1 MPMAISGRH
10 SRWQLFRFA
19 SPLNLDRPVFT
30 ATEAVATCCW
40 HYLAT
45 SLVSRDI
52 CCNCPA
58 FGRQSTQALQQD
70 ENPIMKRILINATQ
84 QEELRVAIVDGQK
97 LYNLDIE
104 VPSRE
109 QKKSSIFKGK
119 ITRIEPSLEAAFV
132 EYGGNRHGFLPFKE
146 VARVWWQDE
155 ALNKEGRP
163 SIKEALKEGQEL
175 IVQVEKEERGNK
187 GAALT
192 TKISLAGR
200 YLVLMPTEP
209 RAGGVSR
216 RIEGEDRV
224 QVREAARQLKT
235 PDQMGTIIRTAGVGR
250 TPEELQWDLDYL
262 VTLWEAIVKGAEEN
276 AAPCLLYHDTSVII
290 RALRDHY
297 SSEIGEIII
306 DDPEVHKQAED
317 FIRQVMPH
325 NLRKLK
331 LYQEDIPLFS
341 RFQIETQIESAFQR
355 EVRLPSG
362 GAIVI
367 DHTEALTSIDVNSAR
382 ATKGSDIEETA
393 LQTNLEAA
401 EEIARQL
408 RLRDLGG
415 LFVIDFIDMQPN
427 RHQREV
433 ENRLKQMLKY
443 DRARVQVGRI
453 SRFGL
458 LELSRQRLRPSLGES
473 HQEVCPNCQGH
484 GTIRSVE
491 SMALSILRLIEEES
505 IKEKTGYVVAHL
517 PVDTATFLLNEKRAE
532 IAASESRQGIR
543 IVIVPDSNY
552 TRPNY
557 KLERLRSDEKEH
569 SVVRQPSH
577 QLPEQ
582 VEAEVPISSQKATPA
597 AQQAVVQTIPVA
609 TPPPPAPAPAP
620 KAAPTKQESQAPGL
634 IVRLWKS
641 LFATGS
647 EGESKTPSREKK
659 ENGGQQSRSGASGRQ
674 RQPTRN
680 GGSGQRNRGP
690 GSRRRNGRDTRNKNE
705 PPSQGQQK
713 GKQKD
718 AASQQR
724 KQGSA
729 TDKRSDT
736 TTTAP
741 STKEAKSQASSNAPQ
756 SRGRRGGRRRMPPR
770 TDVNE
775 ATTTSKE
782 SATKE
787 AATPDAGSKPA
798 ASPEKP
804 ASSRN
809 RRRRKP
815 RASAAPAAPTT
826 NTGNNE
832 AGSASQPD
840 SRPAN
845 KPKAEQAATD
855 QATATESATKPA
867 PVTQAKV
874 TEPSAAD
881 TGTKTA
887 AKASKP
893 SAKQPAPEKSGKQQ
907 DSSDEAPKEAKAE
920 KQESKARSERKRPA
934 RTRRRKPPRNT
945 SSDASTE
952 TTTPTT
958 SSSEAS
964 AAVESITTKPAKE
977 NASAA
982 DDKPKK
988 SPKSGKSATEKAKK
1002 EAPSTPPEKKPARKK
1017 AEQKAPQS
1025 GTEVSD

>member
-1 MPMAISGRH
+1 
-10 SRWQLFRFA
+10 
-19 SPLNLDRPVFT
+19 
-30 ATEAVATCCW
+30 
-40 HYLAT
+40 
-45 SLVSRDI
+45 
-52 CCNCPA
+52 
-58 FGRQSTQALQQD
+58 
-70 ENPIMKRILINATQ
+70 MKRILINATQ

-146 VARVWWQDE
+146 VARIWWQEE

-163 SIKEALKEGQEL
+163 TIKEALKEGQEL

-235 PDQMGTIIRTAGVGR
+235 PERMGTIIRTAGVGR

-262 VTLWEAIVKGAEEN
+262 VTLWEAIEKAAEEHS
-276 AAPCLLYHDTSVII
+276 APCLLYHDSSVII

-297 SSEIGEIII
+297 NSDIGEIII
-306 DDPEVHKQAED
+306 DDPKVYKQAED
-317 FIRQVMPH
+317 FMRQVMPH

-331 LYQEDIPLFS
+331 LYQEAIPLFS

-382 ATKGSDIEETA
+382 ATKGGDIEETA

-491 SMALSILRLIEEES
+491 SMALSVLRLIEEES

-532 IAASESRQGIR
+532 IAAAEKRQGIR

-569 SVVRQPSH
+569 NAVHQPSH
-577 QLPEQ
+577 ELPEQ
-582 VEAEVPISSQKATPA
+582 VDAEVPISTPKAGLA
-597 AQQAVVQTIPVA
+597 AQQAVVQTVPVA
-609 TPPPPAPAPAP
+609 APPPPTPAPAPAP
-620 KAAPTKQESQAPGL
+620 RAEAKRTEPQAPGL

-641 LFATGS
+641 LFATGN
-647 EGESKTPSREKK
+647 GESDTGPVEQKASQAQPSRG
-659 ENGGQQSRSGASGRQ
+659 NGGDRQ
-674 RQPTRN
+674 RQAGRN
-680 GGSGQRNRGP
+680 GGTGQKGRTPSARRRSNKNGGGNRGRQSEGQQP
-690 GSRRRNGRDTRNKNE
+690 RKQESGNDKAAADKATGNGAKPPAGRNQ
-705 PPSQGQQK
+705 SQGT
-713 GKQKD
+713 
-718 AASQQR
+718 S
-724 KQGSA
+724 
-729 TDKRSDT
+729 
-736 TTTAP
+736 
-741 STKEAKSQASSNAPQ
+741 Q

-770 TDVNE
+770 TEGTDTGTE
-775 ATTTSKE
+775 TTSQNQTATEEVAKE
-782 SATKE
+782 STAPT
-787 AATPDAGSKPA
+787 TPT
-798 ASPEKP
+798 EKP
-804 ASSRN
+804 ATSRS
-809 RRRRKP
+809 RRRRRPRTTTAKSEP
-815 RASAAPAAPTT
+815 VEARASDNGDQRQAEATASSANTGGDARPAAT
-826 NTGNNE
+826 E
-832 AGSASQPD
+832 AA
-840 SRPAN
+840 
-845 KPKAEQAATD
+845 PKAETKTETKRGDGDQSASSQEKEATSGRKREQPASDDAKPDSETAAGKPTAATSD
-855 QATATESATKPA
+855 TA
-867 PVTQAKV
+867 
-874 TEPSAAD
+874 
-881 TGTKTA
+881 
-887 AKASKP
+887 
-893 SAKQPAPEKSGKQQ
+893 
-907 DSSDEAPKEAKAE
+907 APKEGK
-920 KQESKARSERKRPA
+920 SRGSSRRRPARSRRRMPPRDTASQSGEGNSSNGGGATTESPSQADPTPKKRPA
-934 RTRRRKPPRNT
+934 PDGKTPDEQQPAAKKAGGPSEPQRADGD
-945 SSDASTE
+945 SDAA
-952 TTTPTT
+952 
-958 SSSEAS
+958 AS
-964 AAVESITTKPAKE
+964 RQNS
-977 NASAA
+977 
-982 DDKPKK
+982 DK
-988 SPKSGKSATEKAKK
+988 
-1002 EAPSTPPEKKPARKK
+1002 EKKPAEKK
-1017 AEQKAPQS
+1017 K
-1025 GTEVSD
+1025 GKDG

>member
-1 MPMAISGRH
+1 
-10 SRWQLFRFA
+10 
-19 SPLNLDRPVFT
+19 
-30 ATEAVATCCW
+30 
-40 HYLAT
+40 
-45 SLVSRDI
+45 
-52 CCNCPA
+52 
-58 FGRQSTQALQQD
+58 
-70 ENPIMKRILINATQ
+70 MKRILINATQ

-146 VARVWWQDE
+146 VARTWWQEE

-163 SIKEALKEGQEL
+163 TIKEALKEGQEL

-235 PDQMGTIIRTAGVGR
+235 PEKMGTIIRTAGVGR

-262 VTLWEAIVKGAEEN
+262 VTLWEAIEKAAEEHS
-276 AAPCLLYHDTSVII
+276 APCLLYHDSSVII

-297 SSEIGEIII
+297 NSDIGEIII
-306 DDPEVHKQAED
+306 DDPKVYKQAED
-317 FIRQVMPH
+317 FMRQVMPH

-331 LYQEDIPLFS
+331 LYQETIPLFS

-382 ATKGSDIEETA
+382 ATKGGDIEETA

-491 SMALSILRLIEEES
+491 SMALSVLRLIEEES

-532 IAASESRQGIR
+532 IAAAEKRQGIR

-569 SVVRQPSH
+569 IAVHQPSH
-577 QLPEQ
+577 ELPEQ
-582 VEAEVPISSQKATPA
+582 VDAEVPISTPKTGLA
-597 AQQAVVQTIPVA
+597 AQQAVVQTVPVA
-609 TPPPPAPAPAP
+609 APPPPAPVP
-620 KAAPTKQESQAPGL
+620 KPEEKKAEPQAPGL

-641 LFATGS
+641 LFATGN
-647 EGESKTPSREKK
+647 GETGEKQNETQDNPNRSGRSGGTSRQRQGNR
-659 ENGGQQSRSGASGRQ
+659 NGGQKGRTPNARRRTGKNNGGNRGRQ
-674 RQPTRN
+674 
-680 GGSGQRNRGP
+680 S
-690 GSRRRNGRDTRNKNE
+690 DT
-705 PPSQGQQK
+705 QQTHK
-713 GKQKD
+713 PQT
-718 AASQQR
+718 S
-724 KQGSA
+724 
-729 TDKRSDT
+729 TDKTGDKVSSD
-736 TTTAP
+736 
-741 STKEAKSQASSNAPQ
+741 STKESSSPNQGTPP
-756 SRGRRGGRRRMPPR
+756 SRSRRGGRRRMPPR
-770 TDVNE
+770 TDAAE
-775 ATTTSKE
+775 TKPETTE
-782 SATKE
+782 SATTETVEPAKE
-787 AATPDAGSKPA
+787 STPSAK
-798 ASPEKP
+798 SPEKP
-804 ASSRN
+804 ADRRS

-815 RASAAPAAPTT
+815 RASAAPAETEAQPPSNESGEKPAKAPKQATSDSGSSASDEAKPTT
-826 NTGNNE
+826 KST
-832 AGSASQPD
+832 SPKSD
-840 SRPAN
+840 SGQK
-845 KPKAEQAATD
+845 KPSEQ
-855 QATATESATKPA
+855 TATEAHEQT
-867 PVTQAKV
+867 
-874 TEPSAAD
+874 AAD
-881 TGTKTA
+881 TG
-887 AKASKP
+887 
-893 SAKQPAPEKSGKQQ
+893 
-907 DSSDEAPKEAKAE
+907 KAE
-920 KQESKARSERKRPA
+920 ESSKTGEEPA
-934 RTRRRKPPRNT
+934 
-945 SSDASTE
+945 
-952 TTTPTT
+952 
-958 SSSEAS
+958 
-964 AAVESITTKPAKE
+964 PAKE
-977 NASAA
+977 NKSRSRRRPARNRRRMPPRDTADNSTSVDNGDAPKPAA
-982 DDKPKK
+982 AEVDARAEPTSQTGQQGPQSKSEEGTTEKPAAEDKPR
-988 SPKSGKSATEKAKK
+988 KARKPAAGDESVKK
-1002 EAPSTPPEKKPARKK
+1002 EKPA
-1017 AEQKAPQS
+1017 QND
-1025 GTEVSD
+1025 TD

>member
-1 MPMAISGRH
+1 
-10 SRWQLFRFA
+10 
-19 SPLNLDRPVFT
+19 
-30 ATEAVATCCW
+30 
-40 HYLAT
+40 
-45 SLVSRDI
+45 
-52 CCNCPA
+52 
-58 FGRQSTQALQQD
+58 
-70 ENPIMKRILINATQ
+70 MKRILINATQ

-306 DDPEVHKQAED
+306 DDAEVHKQAED

-505 IKEKTGYVVAHL
+505 IKDKTGYVVAHL

-532 IAASESRQGIR
+532 IATSESRQGIR

-569 SVVRQPSH
+569 SVVSQPSH

-609 TPPPPAPAPAP
+609 APPPPTPAPAP
-620 KAAPTKQESQAPGL
+620 KAAPAKQEPQAPGL

-659 ENGGQQSRSGASGRQ
+659 EAGGQQSRSGTSGRQ
-674 RQPTRN
+674 HQTGRN
-680 GGSGQRNRGP
+680 GNSGQRTRGP

-705 PPSQGQQK
+705 TGQGQQK
-713 GKQKD
+713 SKQKET
-718 AASQQR
+718 ASRQR
-724 KQGSA
+724 KQGGS
-729 TDKRSDT
+729 TDKRADT
-736 TTTAP
+736 TAATASAKETKP
-741 STKEAKSQASSNAPQ
+741 QSTSSNPPQ

-770 TDVNE
+770 TDANE
-775 ATTTSKE
+775 TTTSSKE
-782 SATKE
+782 TTTKK

-798 ASPEKP
+798 ASQEKP

-815 RASAAPAAPTT
+815 RASAAPATT
-826 NTGNNE
+826 GDTSNNE
-832 AGSASQPD
+832 SGSASQPD
-840 SRPAN
+840 NQQAN
-845 KPKAEQAATD
+845 TSKIAQTATEQAS
-855 QATATESATKPA
+855 ATESAAKPT
-867 PVTQAKV
+867 PVTQAKAAD
-874 TEPSAAD
+874 PSTAD
-881 TGTKTA
+881 TGAKTA
-887 AKASKP
+887 AKAKASEP
-893 SAKQPAPEKSGKQQ
+893 SEKTSATESTAKKSGTQQ
-907 DSSDEAPKEAKAE
+907 TSSDETPKKTKAE
-920 KQESKARSERKRPA
+920 KQESKTGSERKRPA
-934 RTRRRKPPRNT
+934 RTRRRKPPRKTGNDANT
-945 SSDASTE
+945 DTATAATSGTDASAT
-952 TTTPTT
+952 
-958 SSSEAS
+958 
-964 AAVESITTKPAKE
+964 VESNTTKPAKK
-977 NASAA
+977 SATPSE
-982 DDKPKK
+982 DKPKK
-988 SPKSGKSATEKAKK
+988 PAKSSKSDTEKTKK
-1002 EAPSTPPEKKPARKK
+1002 DAPSTPPEKKPARKK
-1017 AEQKAPQS
+1017 AEQKEPQS
-1025 GTEVSD
+1025 GTAASD